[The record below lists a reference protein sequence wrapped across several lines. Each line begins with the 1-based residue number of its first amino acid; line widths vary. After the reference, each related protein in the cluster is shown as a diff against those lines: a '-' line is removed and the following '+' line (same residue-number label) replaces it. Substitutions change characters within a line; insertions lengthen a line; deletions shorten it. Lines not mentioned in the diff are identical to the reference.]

1 MSTRPVVLHVGKY
14 YPPAPGG
21 MERVVQLLCE
31 GEQPIVENHVLVA
44 NTAAG
49 TVREVWQGVR
59 VTRASSVGSIGS
71 VGVCPAFPLELW
83 RARRD
88 VTVIHEPNPLALV
101 SHWVSAQRGPLVVW
115 FHSEVIRPRWKYRL
129 MYRPFLRR
137 ALRLAARIV
146 VSSPNLAE
154 HAAELQDFRTKCV
167 VIPFGI
173 ETTPLRRTPAV
184 DARVSEIA
192 RRFPGPRVLF
202 LGRLVSYKGVD
213 VLLRAMRDV
222 EATALIAGDGPL
234 RASLEARARQS
245 GVADKVQFLGH
256 LSEDDVVAHL
266 HACDVFALPSV
277 TRAETFGVV
286 QLEAM
291 ACGKPVV
298 STSLPTGVPWVN
310 RHGETGLVVEPG
322 DAAALSA
329 ALTALTIDSSLRER
343 LGACGRQRVADQFT
357 SARMTSRAAELYQE
371 VLLEAGAAGRTLE
384 ARGAV
389 QPIE

>member
-1 MSTRPVVLHVGKY
+1 
-14 YPPAPGG
+14 

-31 GEQPIVENHVLVA
+31 GDQPSVENRVLVA
-44 NTAAG
+44 SPARG
-49 TVREVWQGVR
+49 TVRELWQGVP
-59 VTRASSVGSIGS
+59 VTRVSSIASIGS

-101 SHWVSAQRGPLVVW
+101 SHWLAAQRGPLVVW

-146 VSSPNLAE
+146 VSSPNLAD
-154 HAAELQDFRTKCV
+154 HAAELQDFRAKCV

-173 ETTPLRRTPAV
+173 DTAPLRRTPGV
-184 DARVSEIA
+184 EARMAEIA
-192 RRFPGPRVLF
+192 RRFPGPRILF
-202 LGRLVSYKGVD
+202 LGRLVPYKGVD
-213 VLLRAMRDV
+213 VLLHAMRGV
-222 EATALIAGDGPL
+222 QATALIAGDGPL
-234 RASLEARARQS
+234 RGRLEAQAREL
-245 GVADKVQFLGH
+245 GVADSVQFLGH
-256 LSEDDVVAHL
+256 LSDEEVVAHL
-266 HACDVFALPSV
+266 HACDVFVLPSV

-298 STSLPTGVPWVN
+298 STRLPTGVPWVN

-322 DAAALSA
+322 DAAGLAA
-329 ALTALTIDSSLRER
+329 ALETLTGDPALCGR
-343 LGACGRQRVADQFT
+343 LGAYARQRVVSQFT
-357 SARMTSRAAELYQE
+357 TARMTSHAAELYHD
-371 VLLEAGAAGRTLE
+371 VLHESGAAGRTVA